1 MRSMKADKKY
11 ETRGVRPRPDQII
24 TLDRIQRE
32 RPELEL
38 TWSRLIR
45 RGLDLAFAE
54 LDGVIQ
60 VPQGALA
67 PRVHRT
73 SKR

>member
-54 LDGVIQ
+54 LDEIIQ
-60 VPQGALA
+60 VPRGPLA
-67 PRVHRT
+67 PPARRT
-73 SKR
+73 SRR

>member
-1 MRSMKADKKY
+1 MRSMKAARKD
-11 ETRGVRPRPDQII
+11 ETRGVRPRPDQIDD
-24 TLDRIQRE
+24 LDRLQRE

-45 RGLDLAFAE
+45 RGIDLAIAE

-60 VPQGALA
+60 VPQGAL
-67 PRVHRT
+67 VHRGRRT